1 MSAIS
6 HPNCP
11 PLKATL
17 MLSSQSPS
25 NSESPFPSTAYI
37 WACVC
42 RTVSTRNT
50 ERGSAVYVW
59 RHTLGLCSIA
69 LRTQVFLDI
78 SDTATCYVF
87 SILFCLCWIACSCIV
102 VTSKVVTVSSLQLS
116 SVVLLP
122 KLLQKVNKLSLV
134 QPLSPQWPTPVT
146 EGTTC
151 KETTD
156 VPAWPMDSG
165 VGSLLVA
172 VVSILAKEVHNNFD
186 APNV

>member
-1 MSAIS
+1 M
-6 HPNCP
+6 
-11 PLKATL
+11 
-17 MLSSQSPS
+17 
-25 NSESPFPSTAYI
+25 
-37 WACVC
+37 WACIC
-42 RTVSTRNT
+42 GTVSTPNT

-69 LRTQVFLDI
+69 LRTLVFLDI

-156 VPAWPMDSG
+156 VPAWPMVIG
-165 VGSLLVA
+165 AEGHLLA
-172 VVSILAKEVHNNFD
+172 IVSCFASITYVPLYIIIFGH
-186 APNV
+186 